1 MKKRIEIVI
10 SIDEASIDDDNITIE
25 EKDNEAIAYNLWK
38 TLESEFILKGIE
50 KVESVDVYD
59 I

>member
-25 EKDNEAIAYNLWK
+25 ERIMKPSPIIYGRLLNQSL
-38 TLESEFILKGIE
+38 S
-50 KVESVDVYD
+50 
-59 I
+59 